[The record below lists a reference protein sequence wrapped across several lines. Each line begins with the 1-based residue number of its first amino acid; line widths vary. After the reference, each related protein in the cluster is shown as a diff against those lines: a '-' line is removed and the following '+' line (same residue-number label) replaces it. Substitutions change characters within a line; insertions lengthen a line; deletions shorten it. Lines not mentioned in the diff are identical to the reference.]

1 MAAVTICS
9 DFGAQKNKVSHCF
22 HCSPIYL
29 PWSDGTGCHD
39 LSFLNVV
46 DLFEIIEWLC
56 ILFRKNIIQSTYQG
70 LWAPHDL
77 PWPSSFLSSLTAT
90 SFSSP
95 PPDCEDL
102 LAVPH
107 MVGLSLH
114 RGCSLC
120 WNVFS
125 FNITWLTPHFP
136 VLCSNITSLKSLF
149 QTILCTITPTPLCHW
164 ASLIA
169 QLIKNPPAIQE
180 TRVWFLDGEDPLEK
194 G

>member
-1 MAAVTICS
+1 MQAPFLPSGKSPQPGRLLEPWCS
-9 DFGAQKNKVSHCF
+9 
-22 HCSPIYL
+22 
-29 PWSDGTGCHD
+29 
-39 LSFLNVV
+39 
-46 DLFEIIEWLC
+46 EC
-56 ILFRKNIIQSTYQG
+56 ILFRKKIIQSTYQG

-125 FNITWLTPHFP
+125 FSITWLTPHFP
-136 VLCSNITSLKSLF
+136 VLCSSITSLKSLF

-169 QLIKNPPAIQE
+169 QLTKEGVSWTTDLFFISTQH
-180 TRVWFLDGEDPLEK
+180 
-194 G
+194 